1 MIEYYAYEIDVALQN
16 NCWFAALAL
25 SLTLPDICG
34 MVAFPEET
42 SVLRRYIQ
50 WCDTY
55 LIDDEPGLEGH
66 KAPRISGEI
75 VCNLR
80 NTFLH
85 TGSPTINSNK
95 VQYERNQLD
104 KFMLL
109 MGDVPSIRFFS
120 ACIEIPNVTYRS
132 ITINVNWLCRIIYER
147 AVWYYQ
153 NNQERF
159 HFDFVADTA
168 EHFFAPDTEIPPGDP
183 IVRALNQKLEKRGET
198 RRFVEHP
205 EHTIVN
211 SITTGFEKVFSDQS
225 LKKKMMAGQT
235 VTSDHFKIKRTVIAS
250 HPKPSS
256 ACKRVK
262 TVPDRI
268 PQPHYSAK
276 RETQVRSFFG
286 QHFKEKK
293 YGQKK
298 EQIIQAV
305 LSSVTKQQVNNALMK
320 CFSSE
325 EAGSIYK
332 RLLPLLKNYPGK

>member
-66 KAPRISGEI
+66 KAPRISGEV

-85 TGSPTINSNK
+85 TGVPSINSDK
-95 VQYERNQLD
+95 VKDERNQLD

-109 MGDVPSIRFFS
+109 LGDGSHLQYCA
-120 ACIEIPNVTYRS
+120 ACIEAPDVTYRS
-132 ITINVNWLCRIIYER
+132 IIIDVGWLCRLICGR
-147 AVWYYQ
+147 AVWYYDH
-153 NNQERF
+153 NQERF
-159 HFDFVADTA
+159 HFDFDADTS
-168 EHFFAPDTEIPPGDP
+168 EHLFAPDTELPPGDP
-183 IVRALNQKLEKRGET
+183 IVRSLNQKLEKMGEKY
-198 RRFVEHP
+198 RYNENP
-205 EHTIVN
+205 EHNTVDK
-211 SITTGFEKVFSDQS
+211 ITKGFQKVFADESI
-225 LKKKMMAGQT
+225 KKKIMDGQP
-235 VTSDHFKIKRTVIAS
+235 VTWDQVRVKRTVITS
-250 HPKPSS
+250 HPKSS
-256 ACKRVK
+256 PTSKK
-262 TVPDRI
+262 IKKGPDRI
-268 PQPHYSAK
+268 EQPPKCEA
-276 RETQVRSFFG
+276 QVRSFFG

-293 YGQKK
+293 YSQKK